1 MRITRLFPMKL
12 KDVTIGKLNEMKS
25 ESGNVCMDEM
35 MSLFNCY
42 ERNDLSSSMC
52 QVQAQTLGQY
62 YLSHL
67 KSSRGAEAKRIASME
82 LRDK

>member
-42 ERNDLSSSMC
+42 EKNDFSSNMC
-52 QVQAQTLGQY
+52 QVQAQALEQC

-67 KSSRGAEAKRIASME
+67 KSSREAKAKRIASME
-82 LRDK
+82 LRNK